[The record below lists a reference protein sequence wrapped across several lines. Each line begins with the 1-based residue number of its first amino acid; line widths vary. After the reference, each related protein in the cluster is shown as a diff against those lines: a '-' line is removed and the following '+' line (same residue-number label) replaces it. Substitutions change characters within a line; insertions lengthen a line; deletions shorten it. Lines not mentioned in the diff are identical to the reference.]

1 MVMNQWSRAQGCD
14 TNACVEVQWQKS
26 QLSST
31 NGSCVE
37 VGFHA
42 ASSCDNTTCVEV
54 GFHAASSCDNDS
66 CVEVRTC
73 DCDEVLVR
81 DSKDPGGPVLSY
93 TRDEWLAFLDGAK
106 KGEFDL

>member
-1 MVMNQWSRAQGCD
+1 MMMDQWFSAPECD
-14 TNACVEVQWQKS
+14 SSQCVEVQWRKS

-37 VGFHA
+37 VGV
-42 ASSCDNTTCVEV
+42 TPE
-54 GFHAASSCDNDS
+54 
-66 CVEVRTC
+66 EI
-73 DCDEVLVR
+73 LVR
-81 DSKDPGGPVLSY
+81 DSKDPSGPVLSY

>member
-1 MVMNQWSRAQGCD
+1 MTNQWSRSSRCD
-14 TNACVEVQWQKS
+14 SSQCVEVQWRKS
-26 QLSST
+26 QLSSN

-37 VGFHA
+37 VAFHKA
-42 ASSCDNTTCVEV
+42 HASSGTGN
-54 GFHAASSCDNDS
+54 

-73 DCDEVLVR
+73 DCDEILVR
-81 DSKDPGGPVLSY
+81 DSKDPDGPFLNY